1 MVPAPE
7 LRAALNGALD
17 RVVPGVGFASA
28 CTARELEGLIREVLA
43 EVRAVLDAARVEPI
57 EIRQLAAPAH
67 KSDSPMLASVARE
80 LELELVF
87 PSASALVD
95 CDEEVLT
102 ESARARTTAG
112 VGSVAEAAALAVA
125 GEGARLLL
133 PRRLSAR
140 ASCAVARVDTH
151 HVFKESS

>member
-1 MVPAPE
+1 MNGAPE
-7 LRAALNGALD
+7 

-28 CTARELEGLIREVLA
+28 CTARELEGLIRTVLA
-43 EVRAVLDAARVEPI
+43 EARAVLEAECAGVI
-57 EIRQLAAPAH
+57 EIRELAAPAH
-67 KSDSPMLASVARE
+67 KRDSGMLATVARE

-112 VGSVAEAAALAVA
+112 VGSVAEAAALAAA

-151 HVFKESS
+151 HVFKESL

>member
-1 MVPAPE
+1 MSEATDGAP
-7 LRAALNGALD
+7 D

-57 EIRQLAAPAH
+57 AIRHLAAPAH